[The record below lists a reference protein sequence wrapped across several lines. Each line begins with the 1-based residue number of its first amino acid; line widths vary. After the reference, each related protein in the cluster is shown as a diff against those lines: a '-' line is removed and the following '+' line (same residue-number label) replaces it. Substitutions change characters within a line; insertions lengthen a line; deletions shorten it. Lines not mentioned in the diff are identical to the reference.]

1 MTEKTS
7 TRETILAGA
16 LDLFAD
22 RGYSGVGVE
31 ELAAS
36 AGVTKPTLY
45 HYFGNKQGVL
55 ETLVAE
61 RYDPFLDELA
71 IAADYQG
78 DLPLTLT
85 RVVHAFFEF
94 GTREEK
100 IFRMGLA
107 AELTARD
114 NVATKILTP
123 RLERQHAMLTEL
135 FERAARDH
143 GNMRGK
149 HRIAA
154 AILNATIVAHLR
166 LAVDGD
172 LVLDD
177 AAVWQLIQ
185 QFSYGIYS

>member
-123 RLERQHAMLTEL
+123 RLGRQYAMLTEL

-149 HRIAA
+149 QRLAA
-154 AILNATIVAHLR
+154 ATLNATIVAHLR

>member
-1 MTEKTS
+1 MTEKSS

-45 HYFGNKQGVL
+45 HYFGNKQGVF
-55 ETLVAE
+55 EALVAE

-71 IAADYQG
+71 IAAGYQG

-85 RVVHAFFEF
+85 RVVHAFFGF

-114 NVATKILTP
+114 NISAQIMAP

-135 FERAARDH
+135 FVQAARDH

-149 HRIAA
+149 HRLAA
-154 AILNATIVAHLR
+154 ATLNATIVAYLR
-166 LAVDGD
+166 LAADGD